1 MRASN
6 SGFRTGAEPGNPAR
20 FALGALG
27 LLWQAVRLPT
37 LSFLLILLPVVR
49 LVLSTVSLVG
59 VLTAFLFKAIAL
71 PDFHFWLVLCFSIG
85 CMLLLLAYE
94 SLIRF
99 CSR

>member
-1 MRASN
+1 MR
-6 SGFRTGAEPGNPAR
+6 GFRSETETSSAVR
-20 FALGALG
+20 VVLGTLW

-37 LSFLLILLPVVR
+37 LSFLLIFLPVAR

-71 PDFHFWLVLCFSIG
+71 PHFHFWLVLGFSTS

-94 SLIRF
+94 AAVRF
-99 CSR
+99 LSR

>member
-20 FALGALG
+20 FTLGALW
-27 LLWQAVRLPT
+27 LIWQAVRLPT

-59 VLTAFLFKAIAL
+59 VLTAVLFKAIAL
-71 PDFHFWLVLCFSIG
+71 PHFHFWLTLSFSIG
-85 CMLLLLAYE
+85 CMLILLAYE
-94 SLIRF
+94 ASVRF
-99 CSR
+99 LSR

>member
-6 SGFRTGAEPGNPAR
+6 FGFRTGAEPGNPAR
-20 FALGALG
+20 FALGAL
-27 LLWQAVRLPT
+27 WHAVRLPT

-71 PDFHFWLVLCFSIG
+71 PNFHFWLVLCFSLG

-94 SLIRF
+94 GLIRF